1 MAPARD
7 AVNGTGANP
16 NGVNETNVT
25 NGPGGGSGMT
35 MTNGVVP
42 EGGKPHVVALP
53 TTADQARLLLMVSI
67 GIVVLIL

>member
-7 AVNGTGANP
+7 AVNGTGP
-16 NGVNETNVT
+16 NGLNGPTGVNGTNVT
-25 NGPGGGSGMT
+25 NGPGGGSGMA

-53 TTADQARLLLMVSI
+53 TSADQARLLLMVSI
-67 GIVVLIL
+67 TG